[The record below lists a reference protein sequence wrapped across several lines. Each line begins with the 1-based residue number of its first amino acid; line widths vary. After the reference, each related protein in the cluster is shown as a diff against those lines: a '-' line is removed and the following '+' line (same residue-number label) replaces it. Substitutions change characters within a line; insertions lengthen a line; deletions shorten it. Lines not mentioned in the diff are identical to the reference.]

1 MAIVTTDN
9 QYYTAIANAIRGKNG
24 TETTYKPSDMAAA
37 ITAIPSGG
45 GSGGEDWVRPS
56 EWFDIKSLFE
66 AESDDW
72 VGAYLLY
79 DGKIFLDQSVIRFNG
94 IDTGST
100 IEVYTISDDGSLTL
114 IDTITSGSDW
124 TATIGQQFYVVKV
137 TGSNT
142 LYINNTTQN
151 KYDPLVEAYLQG
163 IKCGFQHRTVQHIV
177 IKNETNTT
185 LNNKFSNCN
194 ALQKVEFI
202 NCDYSNVSG
211 VYNTFSA
218 CYLIKDIDMTDTQIN
233 LSDVSNSDDMF
244 NYCYSLQTIKFPDA
258 TINIGASSFLFST
271 NTAVKMIEGAKFY
284 RSVQLHRQ
292 LLLSGDSIRNII
304 NGLIIN
310 TLTTTNTITFSCL
323 SLSNANLTPEEIAI
337 ATSKNWTIAAS
348 TIN

>member
-9 QYYTAIANAIRGKNG
+9 QHYSAIADAIRAKNG

-79 DGKIFLDQSVIRFNG
+79 DGKIFLDQSVIYFNG

-100 IEVYTISDDGSLTL
+100 IEIYTISDDGSLTL
-114 IDTITSGSDW
+114 IDTITSDSFW
-124 TATIGQQFYVVKV
+124 KAIIGQQFYVVKV

-142 LYINNTTQN
+142 LYINNTSQN
-151 KYDPLVEAYLQG
+151 TYDPLVEAYLQG
-163 IKCGFQHRTVQHIV
+163 IKCGFQHKTVQHIV
-177 IKNETNTT
+177 IKNETNKT
-185 LNNKFSNCN
+185 LNNKFSNCR

-211 VYNTFSA
+211 VSNTFSY
-218 CYLIKDIDMTDTQIN
+218 CPLIKDIDMTDTQIN
-233 LSDVSNSDDMF
+233 LSDVSSDDTMF
-244 NYCYSLQTIKFPDA
+244 SSCYSLQTIKFPDA
-258 TINIGASSFLFST
+258 RINIGSSSFLSPT
-271 NTAVKMIEGAKFY
+271 NPAVKIIEGAKFY
-284 RSVQLHRQ
+284 RSVQLYRQ

-310 TLTTTNTITFSCL
+310 TSITNTITFSYL
-323 SLSNANLTPEEIAI
+323 SLSNANLAPEEIAI

-348 TIN
+348 TLD

>member
-9 QYYTAIANAIRGKNG
+9 QYYSAIADAIRAKNG
-24 TETTYKPSDMAAA
+24 TETTYKPADMAAA
-37 ITAIPSGG
+37 IAAIPTGGG

-79 DGKIFLDQSVIRFNG
+79 DGKIFLDQSVIRFDG

-114 IDTITSGSDW
+114 IDTITSGGSW
-124 TATIGQQFYVVKV
+124 TATIEQQFYVVKV

-142 LYINNTTQN
+142 LYINNTIQN
-151 KYDPLVEAYLQG
+151 KYDSLVEAYLQG

-185 LNNKFSNCN
+185 LNNKFYNCS

-211 VYNTFSA
+211 VYNTFSY
-218 CYLIKDIDMTDTQIN
+218 CFLIKDIDMTDTQIN
-233 LSDVSNSDDMF
+233 LSDVSSDDVMF
-244 NYCYSLQTIKFPDA
+244 DYCYSLQTIKFPNT
-258 TINIGASSFLFST
+258 TINIGASSFLFSA
-271 NTAVKMIEGAKFY
+271 NPAVKTIEGAKFY
-284 RSVQLHRQ
+284 RSVKLYRQ

-310 TLTTTNTITFSCL
+310 TSITNTITFSYL

-337 ATSKNWTIAAS
+337 ATSKNWTIAVS
-348 TIN
+348 TVN

>member
-9 QYYTAIANAIRGKNG
+9 QYYSAIADAIRGKNG

-37 ITAIPSGG
+37 IAAIPSGG

-79 DGKIFLDQSVIRFNG
+79 DGKIFLDQSVIHFNG

-100 IEVYTISDDGSLTL
+100 IEIYTIGDDGSLTL
-114 IDTITSGSDW
+114 IDTITSGSSW
-124 TATIGQQFYVVKV
+124 KAIIGQQFYVVKV
-137 TGSNT
+137 TGSNR

-185 LNNKFSNCN
+185 LNNKFYSCG

-211 VYNTFSA
+211 VSDTFSY
-218 CYLIKDIDMTDTQIN
+218 CSLIKDIDMTDTQIN
-233 LSDVSNSDDMF
+233 LSDVSSSDTMF
-244 NYCYSLQTIKFPDA
+244 NSCYSLQTIKFPDA
-258 TINIGASSFLFST
+258 TINIGSSSFLFST
-271 NTAVKMIEGAKFY
+271 NPAVKTIEGAKFY
-284 RSVQLHRQ
+284 RSVQLYRQ

-310 TLTTTNTITFSCL
+310 TSITNTITFSYL
-323 SLSNANLTPEEIAI
+323 SLSNANLAPEEIAI

-348 TIN
+348 TLD